1 MSKFALPCLN
11 RLFEFHHCWL
21 LAKHLKF
28 WIDLWWWREMIKS
41 CMVLLLVF
49 QNILGFGFGHLFI
62 LLTEDP
68 TEDIVR
74 VRRGERPRRTI
85 WSRGSVQ
92 LGTRSICSL
101 HTAGTATGCKLMLK
115 EGHYGVISATF
126 WEDGNSWRIPM
137 LRGFEKSGAKWT
149 PWGWFWDNCK
159 QDHVPC
165 HRPSSWCSF

>member
-1 MSKFALPCLN
+1 MVERNNKVLHGVASCVPDHR
-11 RLFEFHHCWL
+11 RLW
-21 LAKHLKF
+21 K
-28 WIDLWWWREMIKS
+28 
-41 CMVLLLVF
+41 
-49 QNILGFGFGHLFI
+49 GHLFV

-74 VRRGERPRRTI
+74 VRRGERPRRKI

-126 WEDGNSWRIPM
+126 
-137 LRGFEKSGAKWT
+137 
-149 PWGWFWDNCK
+149 
-159 QDHVPC
+159 
-165 HRPSSWCSF
+165 